1 MEVIKSFETFDF
13 DFGIDMTSRNIGIF
27 HLLEGNFDKI
37 DIVLTKLLALEELD
51 EEDIKKLIINFS
63 RLPIIQQT
71 QKTILQNE
79 NDKAKLI

>member
-13 DFGIDMTSRNIGIF
+13 DFGIDITFLLGIF

-37 DIVLTKLLALEELD
+37 DIVLTKLLA
-51 EEDIKKLIINFS
+51 EDKTEGEVIKKLIINFS

>member
-1 MEVIKSFETFDF
+1 MFNPRELIQVICYL
-13 DFGIDMTSRNIGIF
+13 IF

-37 DIVLTKLLALEELD
+37 DIVLTKLLA
-51 EEDIKKLIINFS
+51 EDKTEGEVIKKLIINFS

>member
-1 MEVIKSFETFDF
+1 MEVVKSFETFDF
-13 DFGIDMTSRNIGIF
+13 DFGIDITFLLGIF

-37 DIVLTKLLALEELD
+37 DIVLTKLLA
-51 EEDIKKLIINFS
+51 EDKTEGEVIKKLIINFS

>member
-13 DFGIDMTSRNIGIF
+13 DFGIDIQFLYGIF

-37 DIVLTKLLALEELD
+37 DIVLTKLLA
-51 EEDIKKLIINFS
+51 EDKTEGEVIKKLIINFS